1 MIRIRPCHLFL
12 LVVSLGTDESQAADY
27 YAAADDGYYN
37 AAADDGGNAY
47 YAAADDGGNA
57 YYAAADDGAADD
69 GGGYGY
75 GGDDYAIPDDYIGD
89 DYIKYWTEY
98 AVLPKKCI
106 SYNNVDMIVFSLYEQ
121 AYQHCMDKPVG
132 TYMTPVPT
140 FVTAYVNQLD
150 ANAEDNGAAD
160 DYVSPYSDFIN
171 CYQYET
177 ASGLYY
183 AQLGCTDGD
192 SQSLSVGLFSDATCE
207 TPDKDADGVDDL
219 NFDVSSLQVPF
230 KECKQCVNF
239 VDKNEDDVDD
249 QYFEN
254 KMTNAPL
261 CSTIWANKSNCDRK
275 CKRLGYDQADGWN
288 SSDQVLLGVLGVFS
302 AIMLTVILKKRQK
315 MSNKDALIEEAALG
329 AIGLQQ
335 SHIIGIFV
343 VVLFIVAIFAFFRMK
358 AITWGLLLI
367 INTIIFGYLMKLT
380 ITSGLAAG
388 TVGPDGQLIERED
401 SSSSEEDD
409 DDEDEEEEEKGAY
422 QSPEVPPIT

>member
-1 MIRIRPCHLFL
+1 MIRLRICHLFL
-12 LVVSLGTDESQAADY
+12 LVVSLAIDESQAADY
-27 YAAADDGYYN
+27 YEAAADD
-37 AAADDGGNAY
+37 GNAY
-47 YAAADDGGNA
+47 YAAADDGGND
-57 YYAAADDGAADD
+57 YYAAADDGGNEYYAAGDD
-69 GGGYGY
+69 GGYG
-75 GGDDYAIPDDYIGD
+75 GGDDYATPDDYVGD

-106 SYNNVDMIVFSLYEQ
+106 SYNNVDMIVYSVYEQ
-121 AYQHCMDKPVG
+121 AYQHCMDTPVG

-150 ANAEDNGAAD
+150 ANAAEQGLD
-160 DYVSPYSDFIN
+160 DYVSAYSDFIN
-171 CYQYET
+171 CYEYET

-183 AQLGCTDGD
+183 AQLGCTDDD
-192 SQSLSVGLFSDATCE
+192 SQTLSVGLFSDATCE
-207 TPDKDADGVDDL
+207 TPDKDANGMDDL
-219 NFDVSSLQVPF
+219 NFDVSAIQVPF
-230 KECKQCVNF
+230 KECKSCVNF

-261 CSTIWANKSNCDRK
+261 CSTIWADKSTCDRK
-275 CKRLGYDQADGWN
+275 CKRLGFNTDEGWN

-302 AIMLTVILKKRQK
+302 AIMLAVILKKRQK

-335 SHIIGIFV
+335 NHIIGAFV
-343 VVLFIVAIFAFFRMK
+343 LVLFIVAIFAFFRMK

-367 INTIIFGYLMKLT
+367 INTIVFGYLMKLT

-388 TVGPDGQLIERED
+388 RTVGPDGQLIERED
-401 SSSSEEDD
+401 SSSDEDD
-409 DDEDEEEEEKGAY
+409 DDDDDGDEEEKGKY
-422 QSPEVPPIT
+422 KSPEIPPIT

>member
-1 MIRIRPCHLFL
+1 
-12 LVVSLGTDESQAADY
+12 VASLGIDQSQAADYY
-27 YAAADDGYYN
+27 YAAADDG
-37 AAADDGGNAY
+37 DDGGNDY
-47 YAAADDGGNA
+47 YAAADDGGNN
-57 YYAAADDGAADD
+57 YYAAADDGGNVADD
-69 GGGYGY
+69 GGGGYGY
-75 GGDDYAIPDDYIGD
+75 GGDDYATPDDYIGD

-106 SYNNVDMIVFSLYEQ
+106 SYNNVDMIVYSMYEQ
-121 AYQHCMDKPVG
+121 AYQHCMDSPVG

-150 ANAEDNGAAD
+150 ANAAEQGND

-192 SQSLSVGLFSDATCE
+192 TQSLSVGLFSDATCE
-207 TPDKDADGVDDL
+207 TPDKDANGEDDL
-219 NFDVSSLQVPF
+219 SFDVSAIQVPF
-230 KECKQCVNF
+230 KECKSCVNF

-254 KMTNAPL
+254 KMTDAPL
-261 CSTIWANKSNCDRK
+261 CSTIWATKSVCDYK
-275 CKRLGYDQADGWN
+275 CKRTGFHYEDGWN

-302 AIMLTVILKKRQK
+302 AIMLAVILKKRQK

-335 SHIIGIFV
+335 SHIIGMFV
-343 VVLFIVAIFAFFRMK
+343 LVLFIIAIFAFFRLK

-367 INTIIFGYLMKLT
+367 VNTIVFAYLMKLT
-380 ITSGLAAG
+380 ITSGLQAG
-388 TVGPDGQLIERED
+388 RTVGPDGQLIERED
-401 SSSSEEDD
+401 SSSDEDD
-409 DDEDEEEEEKGAY
+409 DDDDDDDDEEEKGQY
-422 QSPEVPPIT
+422 KSPEVPPIT